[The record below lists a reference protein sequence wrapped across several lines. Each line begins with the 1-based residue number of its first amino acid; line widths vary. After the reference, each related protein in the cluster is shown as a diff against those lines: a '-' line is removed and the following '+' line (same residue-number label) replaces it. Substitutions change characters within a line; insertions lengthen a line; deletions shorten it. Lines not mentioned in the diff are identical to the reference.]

1 VGLALY
7 SAITLIPLFLQTLMG
22 YSALQS
28 GLAVSTR
35 GLGAMLAM
43 PVVGF
48 LTGRVDFR
56 KLIGSGFLILA
67 VSLWFISGLNL
78 EISVWHIA
86 VPSVLTGVG
95 LSMMFVPLATV
106 AMGTL
111 SQKDIGNASGVFNLM
126 RNVGGGVGISF
137 LITYLARHAQ
147 VNQAM
152 LVSRLTPWDPAYQ
165 YHFQGIQNYFQT
177 HLGPAEAYN
186 QARIYI
192 YGALLKQSQL
202 MAFVESF
209 RMLVAISLV
218 CIVFTFLLKRVKP
231 RRRISLH

>member
-1 VGLALY
+1 
-7 SAITLIPLFLQTLMG
+7 MG

-43 PVVGF
+43 PPIVGF
-48 LTGRVDFR
+48 LTGQVNFR
-56 KLIGSGFLILA
+56 KLIGSGFLMLA
-67 VSLWFISGLNL
+67 RVSRLISDLNL

-111 SQKDIGNASGVFNLM
+111 SQKDIGNATGVFNLM
-126 RNVGGGVGISF
+126 RNVGGSVGISF
-137 LITYLARHAQ
+137 LITYLTRHAQ
-147 VNQAM
+147 VHLQAM
-152 LVSRLTPWDPAYQ
+152 LVSHLTPWDPAYR
-165 YHFQGIQNYFQT
+165 YRFQGIENYFQT

-186 QARIYI
+186 QARLFLYET
-192 YGALLKQSQL
+192 LLKQSQL

-209 RMLVAISLV
+209 RMLVPFHLFAL
-218 CIVFTFLLKRVKP
+218 CLLF
-231 RRRISLH
+231 S